1 MSGTEHLM
9 KARIAKNDEFY
20 TQYETVEAEMKNYKA
35 HLKNKYIFCNC
46 DGLES
51 SFWKYFV
58 NNYDEFELKHLTA
71 IQYDEEGGKR
81 YDYDGCS
88 VSSSLL
94 EGNGSFDSEESKA
107 VLAEC
112 DVVITNPPFSLI
124 RKFFTTLLEYDKD
137 FIFIGTV
144 LFTAFQCVIPSVMNG
159 KLKCGY
165 NECIK
170 ELYEVP
176 KEYKEKYAKKIKE
189 IDGKYYININNT
201 TWFTSFDRD
210 DKPFL
215 ELTKSYN
222 EKDYPKYDNADAIEV
237 KRTKNIP
244 KDYYGI
250 MGVPVTFFQ
259 KYNKDQFEILGF
271 SCYNNKEI
279 GIFNTRDLY
288 LNGKVLFQ
296 RIFIRRKI

>member
-1 MSGTEHLM
+1 MGKNHLE
-9 KARIAKNDEFY
+9 KAKTAKRDEFY
-20 TQYETVEAEMKNYKA
+20 TQYKTVDAEMKNYKA
-35 HLKNKYIFCNC
+35 HLKNKYIFCSC
-46 DGLES
+46 DGLKS

-58 NNYDEFELKHLTA
+58 KNYDEFELKHLTA

-88 VSSSLL
+88 ITSSFL
-94 EGNGSFDSEESKA
+94 EGNGSFDSKESKA

-144 LFTAFQCVIPSVMNG
+144 MFPFYHCAFPSVING

-165 NECIK
+165 NEVIK

-176 KEYKEKYAKKIKE
+176 EEYKEAYAQKIKE

-237 KRTKNIP
+237 KRVKNIP

-259 KYNKDQFEILGF
+259 KYNKDQFEILGL
-271 SCYNNKEI
+271 SDYGNKDI
-279 GIFNTRDLY
+279 GTFNILGLR
-288 LNGKVLFQ
+288 LNGKEPFK
-296 RIFIRRKI
+296 RIFIRRKR